1 MKTCKGANGFP
12 LYTSV
17 GVKAELPRSC
27 ERNYLYAAAAASSLS
42 LRWSGLKGGAARVLH
57 VLHISNPAS
66 ALLNWVSTKHIWV
79 CYKPLVAPFF
89 PLSSPP
95 PPPLHQT
102 HEKNRRENGACFA
115 SGTTSKR
122 GEKAGREGRR
132 VLTYLSQWL
141 HLKGLAPVC
150 LR

>member
-1 MKTCKGANGFP
+1 MD
-12 LYTSV
+12 
-17 GVKAELPRSC
+17 
-27 ERNYLYAAAAASSLS
+27 AAAQGSASSSLG
-42 LRWSGLKGGAARVLH
+42 LRWSRLKGGAARVLH

-66 ALLNWVSTKHIWV
+66 TLLNWVSTKHIWV

-89 PLSSPP
+89 PFPP
-95 PPPLHQT
+95 RPKHIKKNQKKNGVKTAPALPVEPLQ
-102 HEKNRRENGACFA
+102 NR
-115 SGTTSKR
+115 KR
-122 GEKAGREGRR
+122 RQGKRR